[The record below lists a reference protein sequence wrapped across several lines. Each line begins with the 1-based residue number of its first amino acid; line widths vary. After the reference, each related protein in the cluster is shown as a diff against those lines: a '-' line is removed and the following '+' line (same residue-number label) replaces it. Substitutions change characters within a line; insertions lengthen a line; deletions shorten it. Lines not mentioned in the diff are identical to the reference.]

1 MSVCIA
7 FTASSFPI
15 AKLIRWV
22 TKGRTSHVMIVYDDM
37 LWGGSWVSEA
47 TVGGVQNRPA
57 KRSMHHVVAM
67 FECKFNASPGLQ
79 EIKKYVGDQFDYSGL
94 VFFGWA
100 KLVWKLFRVKARRP
114 WKTTRAQFC
123 SEYVSRF
130 LSLSEKL
137 SVIPKLNGLYES
149 PEKNYPEQLLKLL
162 ENNPTQFE
170 RVVP

>member
-1 MSVCIA
+1 
-7 FTASSFPI
+7 
-15 AKLIRWV
+15 
-22 TKGRTSHVMIVYDDM
+22 
-37 LWGGSWVSEA
+37 
-47 TVGGVQNRPA
+47 
-57 KRSMHHVVAM
+57 M
-67 FECKFNASPGLQ
+67 FECKFYPSPGLQ
-79 EIKKYVGDQFDYSGL
+79 EVKKYVGDGFDYSGL

-100 KLVWKLFRVKARRP
+100 KLLWKLFRVKARRP

-137 SVIPKLNGLYES
+137 SVIPKLNGLYEN

-162 ENNPTQFE
+162 ESNPTQFE